1 MPLRLLPFFALLV
14 VYVVGALAIDVMDI
28 DAAQYANIAREM
40 ADNNN
45 FLEVQYRGED
55 YYLDKPPLLF
65 WLSAVVFKLF
75 GASNFAYRLFP
86 ILSTMLGMYALYRFA
101 KLYYSAQTATI
112 AALVMGSCQAF
123 FLMNHDVRCDTLLT
137 NCVTV
142 AFWQIAA
149 FRQTQRWANL
159 LLGAVFVGLAMLAK
173 GPIGLI
179 VVGAGFSIDF
189 VLKRDW
195 KALFDWRWL
204 VAAAMVGVVLLP
216 YCVGLYRQYGTE
228 GLYFFFWKQ
237 SFGRITGESDWANSP
252 GLQFQ
257 AQNFLWSFLPWVL
270 VFVPALIAAFR
281 EVIKAKF
288 KLSSQQ
294 EAISLAGFVLP
305 FAALSTAQYQLP
317 HYTFVVFPLAALI
330 TARYLSDLLAPTLS
344 ETQQTTFKWLRGGLI
359 FTAGIMVFVVAALCT
374 WAFPLR
380 NIWLAGLLVFL
391 ALLAFRLF
399 GNARP
404 RFSQLVFAPFVVA
417 VTANL
422 ALNAHVYPTLLTYQT
437 GSQLGHYLK
446 KSNID
451 LQRFYL
457 YDANPP
463 ENFYLFHDALDF
475 YTRRITPI
483 LRTPNDLPP
492 KGDCWLYTDQKG
504 LEDISATGRKTEVLK
519 TYDKFHVTGLT
530 LPFLN
535 PATRLTQTQK
545 VFLVKVDTVD

>member
-1 MPLRLLPFFALLV
+1 MRNIPFLALLV
-14 VYVVGALAIDVMDI
+14 VYLIGAVAIDAMDI
-28 DAAQYANIAREM
+28 DAAQYANISREM
-40 ADNNN
+40 ADNNQ

-65 WLSAVVFKLF
+65 WLTALVIKLL
-75 GASNFAYRLFP
+75 GATNLAYRLIP
-86 ILSTMLGMYALYRFA
+86 ILSTLLGMYALYRFA
-101 KLYYSAQTATI
+101 KLYYSAQTATV

-137 NCVTV
+137 NCVMV
-142 AFWQIAA
+142 AIWQIAA
-149 FRQTQRWANL
+149 FRLSQRWENL
-159 LLGAVFVGLAMLAK
+159 LWGAAFVGLAMLAK

-179 VVGAGFSIDF
+179 VVGAAFFVDF

-195 KALFDWRWL
+195 QALFNWKWL
-204 VAAAMVGVVLLP
+204 VGVTVIGLVLTP
-216 YCVGLYRQYGTE
+216 YCWGLYRQYGNE

-270 VFVPALIAAFR
+270 VFVPALVAAFR
-281 EVIKAKF
+281 TVFVQRF
-288 KLSSQQ
+288 KLQTNQ

-330 TARYLSDLLAPTLS
+330 TAHYLSQLIDDL
-344 ETQQTTFKWLRGGLI
+344 TTTHPQVFRWVRVGLI
-359 FTAGIMVFVVAALCT
+359 LTASIMFFVVLALST

-380 NIWLAGLLVFL
+380 NVWLAGLLIFM

-399 GNARP
+399 AKARP

-417 VTANL
+417 LACNL

-437 GSQLGHYLK
+437 GSQLGHYLS
-446 KSNID
+446 KSNDVD
-451 LQRFYL
+451 LRRFYL
-457 YDANPP
+457 YDANP
-463 ENFYLFHDALDF
+463 ENFYLFFDALDF
-475 YTRRITPI
+475 YTRRSTPVVNK
-483 LRTPNDLPP
+483 PDALPQ
-492 KGDCWLYTDQKG
+492 KESCWIYTDQKG
-504 LEDISATGRKTEVLK
+504 VESVQKAGRRTEILR
-519 TYDKFHVTGLT
+519 TYEKFHVTGLT

-535 PATRLTQTQK
+535 PETRLSQTQK
-545 VFLVKVDTVD
+545 VFLVRVD

>member
-1 MPLRLLPFFALLV
+1 MSLRFLPFVAILV
-14 VYVVGALAIDVMDI
+14 VYLVGAVAIDVMDI
-28 DAAQYANIAREM
+28 DAAQYANIGREM
-40 ADNNN
+40 SDNNQ
-45 FLEVQYRGED
+45 FLEVQYRNDD

-65 WLSAVVFKLF
+65 WLSALVFKLF
-75 GASNFAYRLFP
+75 GASNFAYRFFP
-86 ILSTMLGMYALYRFA
+86 VLSTLLGMYALYRFA
-101 KLYYSAQTATI
+101 KLYYSEQTATV

-142 AFWQIAA
+142 AIWQIAA
-149 FRQTQRWANL
+149 FRLHQRWTNL
-159 LLGAVFVGLAMLAK
+159 IVGAVFVGLAMLAK

-179 VVGAGFSIDF
+179 VVGVAFFIDF

-195 KALFDWRWL
+195 KALFNWKWL
-204 VAAAMVGVVLLP
+204 VAAVVVGLVLTP
-216 YCVGLYRQYGTE
+216 YCVGLYRQYGAE

-270 VFVPALIAAFR
+270 VFVPALVAAFQ
-281 EVIKAKF
+281 VVF
-288 KLSSQQ
+288 KQRLLLSGQQ

-330 TARYLSDLLAPTLS
+330 TAHYLSELINDKTATYAQAFRWVRWGLML
-344 ETQQTTFKWLRGGLI
+344 TTW
-359 FTAGIMVFVVAALCT
+359 IMILVVTALCT

-380 NIWLAGLLVFL
+380 NVVLAGVLIFMAFL
-391 ALLAFRLF
+391 SIRLF
-399 GNARP
+399 GQARP
-404 RFSQLVFAPFVVA
+404 RFSQLVFAPLVVA
-417 VTANL
+417 LAANL
-422 ALNAHVYPTLLTYQT
+422 ALNSHVYPTLLTYQS
-437 GSQLGHYLK
+437 GSQLGHYLA

-451 LQRFYL
+451 LGRFYV

-463 ENFYLFHDALDF
+463 ENFYLFHDALEF
-475 YTRRITPI
+475 YTRRVAPVV
-483 LRTPNDLPP
+483 RTPAELPQT
-492 KGDCWLYTDQKG
+492 GTYWIYTDQKG
-504 LEDISATGRKTEVLK
+504 LDSIQQKARQTEVLRA
-519 TYDKFHVTGLT
+519 YQKFHVTGLT

-535 PATRLTQTQK
+535 PATRLNETQA
-545 VFLVKVDTVD
+545 VFLVKVEGLKP